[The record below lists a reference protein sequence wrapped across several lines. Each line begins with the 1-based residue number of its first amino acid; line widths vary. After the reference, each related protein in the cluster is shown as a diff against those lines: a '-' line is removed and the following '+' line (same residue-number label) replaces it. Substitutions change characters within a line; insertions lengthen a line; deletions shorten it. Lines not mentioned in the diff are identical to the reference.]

1 MARKLRIE
9 YPGALYQDMNR
20 GDHREPVFR
29 DDRDRE
35 AFVET
40 LAMEARRQGWAN
52 PGIQS
57 GAAGLVSWG

>member
-9 YPGALYQDMNR
+9 YPGALYHVMNR

-40 LAMEARRQGWAN
+40 LAMEARRQGE
-52 PGIQS
+52 PTPKS
-57 GAAGLVSWG
+57 GMDRVAELFV